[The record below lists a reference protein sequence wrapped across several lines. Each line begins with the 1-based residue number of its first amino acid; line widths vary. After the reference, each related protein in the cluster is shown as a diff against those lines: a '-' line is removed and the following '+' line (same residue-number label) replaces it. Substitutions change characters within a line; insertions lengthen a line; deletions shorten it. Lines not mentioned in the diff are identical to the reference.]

1 MLTKNLI
8 YIFNLYYSFTF
19 CVCSPLL
26 SIIIMGVISDYNRED
41 TPWSMLFADYLVLCN
56 ESSDNIEERLE
67 DQLKSQQVYNYLPP
81 KEISDDIKLKEYN
94 SSEHATLPQIVTFK
108 YLATAITLQ
117 VYICKAW
124 NI

>member
-1 MLTKNLI
+1 
-8 YIFNLYYSFTF
+8 
-19 CVCSPLL
+19 
-26 SIIIMGVISDYNRED
+26 MGVISDYNRED